1 MSRVAAM
8 RSVAGKMGGSI
19 QGAGSRA
26 ATSIQGAG
34 TAIQGTA
41 AYQGVAKTA
50 DKVVDMDINWGTI
63 AVILFLGFFYMV
75 IASLGIDIFS
85 KCDELQGKTVQEYLN
100 KWLIATLA
108 AALAIP
114 LTLFITKVAG
124 SKKLGVFTFIYA
136 IIGLIGSAATLNWV
150 LKCNNTKDDE
160 SKLIYSGLNV
170 ASFSCVLLIS
180 IFLMT
185 RKTKTKTV

>member
-8 RSVAGKMGGSI
+8 RSVAGRMGGSI

-41 AYQGVAKTA
+41 TYQGAATAAAK
-50 DKVVDMDINWGTI
+50 KVELDINWGTI
-63 AVILFLGFFYMV
+63 GIILFLGFFYMV

-85 KCDELQGKTVQEYLN
+85 KCDELKGKIVQENLN

-108 AALAIP
+108 VALYHKGCRIQEA
-114 LTLFITKVAG
+114 
-124 SKKLGVFTFIYA
+124 
-136 IIGLIGSAATLNWV
+136 W
-150 LKCNNTKDDE
+150 
-160 SKLIYSGLNV
+160 
-170 ASFSCVLLIS
+170 CVYIHLCRHRS
-180 IFLMT
+180 H
-185 RKTKTKTV
+185 R

>member
-8 RSVAGKMGGSI
+8 RSVAGRMGGSI

-41 AYQGVAKTA
+41 TYQGAATAAAK
-50 DKVVDMDINWGTI
+50 KVE
-63 AVILFLGFFYMV
+63 
-75 IASLGIDIFS
+75 FS
-85 KCDELQGKTVQEYLN
+85 KCDELKGKIVQENLN

-108 AALAIP
+108 VALAIP
-114 LTLFITKVAG
+114 FTLFITKVAG

-136 IIGLIGSAATLNWV
+136 VIGLIGSAATLNWV
-150 LKCNNTKDDE
+150 LKCNAAKDDE

>member
-50 DKVVDMDINWGTI
+50 DKVVDLEINWGTI

-85 KCDELQGKTVQEYLN
+85 KCDELRGKTVQENLN

-114 LTLFITKVAG
+114 ITLFITKVAG

-136 IIGLIGSAATLNWV
+136 IIGLVGSAATLNWV
-150 LKCNNTKDDE
+150 LKCNNAKDDE

-180 IFLMT
+180 IFLMR
-185 RKTKTKTV
+185 RKTKTV